1 MTTSINKKQEYVE
14 RFKESHPNYFKE
26 YREKNHEKLSL
37 YYVNNKDKFFR
48 NIDCEHCGKQMLKA
62 NIKRHQKTK
71 LCAKLSLKLAE
82 EQNQQTKNAHES
94 QEEQE
99 QEEQEQTSSPLS
111 PPLPK

>member
-1 MTTSINKKQEYVE
+1 MTTSKEYADK
-14 RFKESHPNYFKE
+14 FIKNHPNYFKE